1 MDLLQGYRTITE
13 QENKRM
19 IYRDNDQLVNE
30 LKKVM
35 IDTNTKQVDI
45 ANMMEV
51 PKQAITKIFN
61 KKNLTCDDM
70 QKLLSLMGYELHID
84 FIPVEQSEKQCT
96 CSTDKIIFLFVCGGQ
111 YVSLCDGHIC
121 DCIVFGFWYVF
132 PTFGMFLGVIL
143 ERVTT
148 LWVEMG

>member
-13 QENKRM
+13 QEDKRM
-19 IYRDNDQLVNE
+19 IYKDNEQLVNE

-35 IDTNTKQVDI
+35 IDTNTKQVDL
-45 ANMMEV
+45 ANMMDV

-84 FIPVEQSEKQCT
+84 FSPVEQREKQM
-96 CSTDKIIFLFVCGGQ
+96 Q
-111 YVSLCDGHIC
+111 Y
-121 DCIVFGFWYVF
+121 
-132 PTFGMFLGVIL
+132 
-143 ERVTT
+143 
-148 LWVEMG
+148 

>member
-1 MDLLQGYRTITE
+1 MDLLQGYRTITDK
-13 QENKRM
+13 ENKRM
-19 IYRDNDQLVNE
+19 IYKNNDQLVNE

-45 ANMMEV
+45 ANMMNV

-84 FIPVEQSEKQCT
+84 FSPVEQREK
-96 CSTDKIIFLFVCGGQ
+96 
-111 YVSLCDGHIC
+111 
-121 DCIVFGFWYVF
+121 
-132 PTFGMFLGVIL
+132 
-143 ERVTT
+143 
-148 LWVEMG
+148 

>member
-19 IYRDNDQLVNE
+19 LYKNNDQLVNE

-45 ANMMEV
+45 ANMMNV

-70 QKLLSLMGYELHID
+70 QKLLSLMGYKLRID
-84 FIPVEQSEKQCT
+84 FIPVEQDGKQ
-96 CSTDKIIFLFVCGGQ
+96 I
-111 YVSLCDGHIC
+111 
-121 DCIVFGFWYVF
+121 
-132 PTFGMFLGVIL
+132 
-143 ERVTT
+143 
-148 LWVEMG
+148 

>member
-19 IYRDNDQLVNE
+19 IYKNNDQLVNE

-35 IDTNTKQVDI
+35 IDTNTKQVDL

-51 PKQAITKIFN
+51 PKQAITKMFN

-84 FIPVEQSEKQCT
+84 FVPVEQDGKQ
-96 CSTDKIIFLFVCGGQ
+96 I
-111 YVSLCDGHIC
+111 
-121 DCIVFGFWYVF
+121 
-132 PTFGMFLGVIL
+132 
-143 ERVTT
+143 
-148 LWVEMG
+148 

>member
-13 QENKRM
+13 LENQRM
-19 IYRDNDQLVNE
+19 IYKNNDQLVNE

-35 IDTNTKQVDI
+35 IDTNTKQVDL

-51 PKQAITKIFN
+51 PKQAITKMFN

-84 FIPVEQSEKQCT
+84 FIPVEQREKQMQ
-96 CSTDKIIFLFVCGGQ
+96 F
-111 YVSLCDGHIC
+111 
-121 DCIVFGFWYVF
+121 
-132 PTFGMFLGVIL
+132 
-143 ERVTT
+143 
-148 LWVEMG
+148 

>member
-19 IYRDNDQLVNE
+19 IYKNNEQLVNE

-35 IDTNTKQVDI
+35 IDTNTRQVDL
-45 ANMMEV
+45 ANMMKV

-84 FIPVEQSEKQCT
+84 FVPMEQSEKQ
-96 CSTDKIIFLFVCGGQ
+96 I
-111 YVSLCDGHIC
+111 
-121 DCIVFGFWYVF
+121 
-132 PTFGMFLGVIL
+132 
-143 ERVTT
+143 
-148 LWVEMG
+148 